1 MLNGFKAF
9 AALAAAFMLA
19 TIAGEAYAQCCN
31 VPSTHQ
37 VRVPGVSIVHPRV
50 NQGCGS
56 NCGQPCD
63 TCGRPNNV
71 SAEISVSAQASA
83 NAQASALT
91 GARALS
97 FSSTV
102 NGSNFYGSSGSSF
115 YTDYNTG
122 YIPNLA
128 VEEGLAAVSVP
139 YQASRTTV
147 KLVVIQAVCIDDRLV
162 PHPASQVTPDK
173 EIGEAYDGELYRCL
187 AGTRLQYTWAEYLGK
202 VSFDKGQTATCEK
215 NDALWRSGDGKIEC
229 RPQKPARDCNERSLL
244 RRYGAG
250 IKIVKMVWVETYTA
264 YRTEYRQAQAQ
275 IMGMVIDGG
284 VGGVAH

>member
-9 AALAAAFMLA
+9 AALAAAFMVA
-19 TIAGEAYAQCCN
+19 TAAGQAYAQCCN

-50 NQGCGS
+50 TQDCGS
-56 NCGQPCD
+56 NCGQPCSN
-63 TCGRPNNV
+63 CGASGTV
-71 SAEISVSAQASA
+71 SVSAQASA
-83 NAQASALT
+83 SANANVFANSSAL
-91 GARALS
+91 R
-97 FSSTV
+97 STS
-102 NGSNFYGSSGSSF
+102 GSVFYGSGGSSF
-115 YTDYNTG
+115 YTDFNTS

-128 VEEGLAAVSVP
+128 VDEGLAAVSVP
-139 YQASRTTV
+139 YQATRTTT

-162 PHPASQVTPDK
+162 PHPASQVSPER
-173 EIGEAYDGELYRCL
+173 EIGEAYEGELYRCL

-202 VSFDKGQTATCEK
+202 VSFDNGRTVACRK
-215 NDALWRSGDGKIEC
+215 NDALWRGADGKVEC

-250 IKIVKMVWVETYTA
+250 IKIVKTVWVETYTA
-264 YRTEYRQAQAQ
+264 YRTEYRQSQAQ
-275 IMGMVIDGG
+275 VMGMVIDGG